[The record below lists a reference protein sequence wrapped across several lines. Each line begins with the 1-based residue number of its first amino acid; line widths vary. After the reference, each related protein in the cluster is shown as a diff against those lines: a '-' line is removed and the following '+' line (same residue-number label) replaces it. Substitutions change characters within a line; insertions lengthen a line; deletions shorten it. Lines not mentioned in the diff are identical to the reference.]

1 MSHIPKFTVKGLRA
15 TADRSIFPK
24 RSHKND
30 FMRLH
35 SDTSPLRLSAALA
48 APAPYGTGWRAS
60 VRMPVVPSVGP
71 NGLPHHQYAL
81 VRRPMR

>member
-1 MSHIPKFTVKGLRA
+1 MKGLRT

-24 RSHKND
+24 RSHQND
-30 FMRLH
+30 CMRLH
-35 SDTSPLRLSAALA
+35 SDITPLRLSAALA
-48 APAPYGTGWRAS
+48 APVPYGTGLRVS
-60 VRMPVVPSVGP
+60 VRMPVTPFGGL

>member
-1 MSHIPKFTVKGLRA
+1 MKGLRA
-15 TADRSIFPK
+15 TAHRFIFPK
-24 RSHKND
+24 RSHQND

-35 SDTSPLRLSAALA
+35 SDITPLRLSAALA
-48 APAPYGTGWRAS
+48 APVPYGTGLRVS
-60 VRMPVVPSVGP
+60 VRMPVIPPVLPFGGL

>member
-1 MSHIPKFTVKGLRA
+1 MKGLRA
-15 TADRSIFPK
+15 TAHRFIFPK
-24 RSHKND
+24 RSHQND

-35 SDTSPLRLSAALA
+35 SDITPLRLSAALA
-48 APAPYGTGWRAS
+48 APVPYGAGLRAS
-60 VRMPVVPSVGP
+60 VRMPVIPPVMPFGGL

>member
-1 MSHIPKFTVKGLRA
+1 MKGLRA
-15 TADRSIFPK
+15 TTDRFIFPK
-24 RSHKND
+24 RSHQND

-35 SDTSPLRLSAALA
+35 SDITPLRLSAAPA
-48 APAPYGTGWRAS
+48 APVPYGTGLRVS
-60 VRMPVVPSVGP
+60 VRMPVIPPVMPFGGL